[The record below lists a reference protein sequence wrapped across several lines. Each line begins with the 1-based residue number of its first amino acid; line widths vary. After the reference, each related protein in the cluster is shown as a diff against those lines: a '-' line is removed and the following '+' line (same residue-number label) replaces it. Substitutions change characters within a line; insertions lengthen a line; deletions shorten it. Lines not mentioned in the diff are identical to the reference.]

1 MDAPG
6 ANGRADAIDVAGPRP
21 KSPYDARW
29 QRLLDSAIDL
39 ARHAYDLTGAVTSA
53 LDLAL
58 DYAELPLGHAYLADD
73 GGALHATGIWRHH
86 GENHFETFV
95 AASEQLVLSPGEGL
109 PGAALTA
116 GVPVWISDVSTAN
129 DFPRRDA
136 ALAAGIRCGIAIPIT
151 TGHDVSGALELFSD
165 LVLERDSDV
174 VSVLSRIGELLGHTL
189 DRLRTEA
196 ELRRSEQGLADAQR
210 LAHIGSWTWDA
221 GSDDVVWSAELHRIY
236 GLPDEAGPVS
246 FDDYVGRVDPRDR
259 AKVVDA
265 VRRAVETLQPYEHDY
280 RIVWPDG
287 TVRWVH
293 AAGEVTRHV
302 DGFATRLGGF
312 CHDVTH
318 QREAEERR
326 RLAQEAL
333 ASHRQILERIARGE
347 PLAATLDALCRDVE
361 AHSPGAMCSILTVA
375 PDAPVLRHAAA
386 PSLPGAFQ
394 SAIDGLPIN
403 DDAGACGRAAF
414 RRHDVIVVDTL
425 ADTLTKEFV
434 SIAHQHELR
443 AVWSH
448 PLITASG
455 RLLGTF
461 AVYRSEPCTP
471 DPDEREAVA
480 AAGSIAAVA
489 IERATAETALTA
501 AARLDPLTGLPNRAT
516 FLNELTYSL
525 DRPGRRTAVLFCDLD
540 RFKWI
545 NDSLGHSAGDRI
557 LVDVAWRLERALDGH
572 HLLARF
578 GGDEF
583 TVLVHDSDDPEVDV
597 RAVADGLVKA
607 LEAPFHLDG
616 GEFFVSV
623 SVGIAVADD
632 DDAGA
637 SDLLRDADAAM
648 YAAKERGR
656 SRFAVFDRTLR
667 DRATARLTMEAELRR
682 ALDRDE
688 VAMHYQPI
696 IDLRT
701 GEMSG
706 LESLVRWQH
715 PRRGLVP
722 PDEFIPL
729 AEETGLIIPLGEQ
742 ILRRVLLETDWLD
755 IAHICIN
762 VSAVQLADPHFPE
775 MLASTLSRHPLSSRK
790 LVVEVTETAL
800 MQQVEVAR
808 AALEKVAALG
818 IGILIDDFGTGYS
831 SIARLRELPVTG
843 VKIDRSF
850 TAELGDNPE
859 TNRLVSAIAD
869 LAHAVD
875 LEVILE
881 GIETPAAADSA
892 AGFGCDFGQGFYYA
906 RPAPLAELKLPI

>member
-1 MDAPG
+1 MDGLG
-6 ANGRADAIDVAGPRP
+6 ANGADIVDVTGPRG
-21 KSPYDARW
+21 KSPHDARW
-29 QRLLDSAIDL
+29 QRLLASAIDL
-39 ARHAYDLTGAVTSA
+39 ARHAYDLTAAVTSA

-58 DYAELPLGHAYLADD
+58 DYAGLPLGHAYLADD
-73 GGALHATGIWRHH
+73 SGSLHATGMWRHR
-86 GENHFETFV
+86 GENRFDAFV
-95 AASEQLVLSPGEGL
+95 AASEELVLKPGEGL
-109 PGAALTA
+109 PGAALAA
-116 GVPVWISDVSTAN
+116 GMPVWIGDIGSADG
-129 DFPRRDA
+129 FPRRDA

-151 TGHDVSGALELFSD
+151 TGHEVSGAVELFSD
-165 LVLERDSDV
+165 LVIERDDDV
-174 VSVLSRIGELLGHTL
+174 IAVLSRIGDLLGHAL

-196 ELRRSEQGLADAQR
+196 ELRKSEQGLADAQR
-210 LAHIGSWTWDA
+210 LAHIGSWTWDVGA
-221 GSDDVVWSAELHRIY
+221 DDVVWSAELHRIY
-236 GLPDEAGPVS
+236 GLPEEASPVS

-259 AKVVDA
+259 EKVVDA
-265 VRRAVETLQPYEHDY
+265 VRRAVETLEPYEHDY

-293 AAGEVTRHV
+293 AAGEVTRHA

-312 CHDVTH
+312 CHDVT
-318 QREAEERR
+318 QEREAEDRR
-326 RLAQEAL
+326 RAAQEAL

-361 AHSPGAMCSILTVA
+361 ARSPGAMCSILTVA

-414 RRHDVIVVDTL
+414 RRHDVVVVDTF

-434 SIAHQHELR
+434 SIAHEHQLR

-448 PLITASG
+448 PLITSSG

-461 AVYRSEPCTP
+461 AVYRSEPYTP
-471 DPDEREAVA
+471 DPNEREAVTA
-480 AAGSIAAVA
+480 AASIAAVA

-516 FLNELTYSL
+516 FLNQLTYNL
-525 DRPGRRTAVLFCDLD
+525 DHPGRRTAVLFCDLD
-540 RFKWI
+540 GFKWI
-545 NDSLGHSAGDRI
+545 NDSLGHSIGDRI

-583 TVLVHDSDDPEVDV
+583 TVLVHDADDPEVDV

-607 LEAPFHLDG
+607 LAAPFHLDG
-616 GEFFVSV
+616 GEFYVSV
-623 SVGIAVADD
+623 SVGIAIADD
-632 DDAGA
+632 DEAGA

-656 SRFAVFDRTLR
+656 SRLAVFDRTLR
-667 DRATARLTMEAELRR
+667 DRATARLTVEAELRR

-688 VAMHYQPI
+688 IVMHYQPI

-701 GEMSG
+701 GQLAG

-715 PRRGLVP
+715 PRRGLVS

-729 AEETGLIIPLGEQ
+729 AEETGLIIPLGEL
-742 ILRRVLLETDWLD
+742 ILVRVLVETAELD

-762 VSAVQLADPHFPE
+762 VSAVQLADPHFAE
-775 MLASTLSRHPLSSRK
+775 VLASALSRHPLDSRK

-800 MQQVEVAR
+800 MQRVDLAR
-808 AALEKVAALG
+808 AALEEVASLG

-850 TAELGDNPE
+850 TAELGVNAE
-859 TNRLVSAIAD
+859 TDRLVAAIAD
-869 LAHAVD
+869 LAHAVN

-881 GIETPAAADSA
+881 GIEAPAAAARA
-892 AGFGCDFGQGFYYA
+892 AELQCEFGQGYFYA
-906 RPAPLAELKLPI
+906 RPAALTDLQLPT